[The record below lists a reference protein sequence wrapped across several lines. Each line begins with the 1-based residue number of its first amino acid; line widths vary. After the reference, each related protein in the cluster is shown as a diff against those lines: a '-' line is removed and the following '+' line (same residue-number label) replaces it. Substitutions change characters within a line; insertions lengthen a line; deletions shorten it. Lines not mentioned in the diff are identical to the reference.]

1 MKYRCSKCK
10 EIFEGTPNYC
20 PHCGTKL
27 KWPTSNSSEPKVI
40 SPTPKVE
47 ERKSELPVSEPP
59 KQEVVNKKDYSKTYN
74 LIALIAAGVG
84 LLMFVLLFFT
94 HVFVTELHKDGNVYP
109 IGFGYLDFLVYVIYN
124 WTHGSFY
131 LPYIGLFGMGATLV
145 GLCMFVY
152 YFIKELINFIKKK
165 TIKEQKIWQV
175 SFKKDPVHICYLSII
190 LLIMIIIF
198 SKTQIGVYVGT
209 GLFKDYNVGLLV
221 VIFILFAG
229 YLALFFVR
237 KSLVSKE
244 NKQR

>member
-27 KWPTSNSSEPKVI
+27 KWPTSTNTEPKVE
-40 SPTPKVE
+40 TKVDAPIVN
-47 ERKSELPVSEPP
+47 ERKNELPVSETP

-84 LLMFVLLFFT
+84 LLMFILLFFT
-94 HVFVTELHKDGNVYP
+94 HVFVTELHTDSGTYP

-131 LPYIGLFGMGATLV
+131 LPYIGLFGMGAALV
-145 GLCMFVY
+145 GLCMFIY
-152 YFIKELINFIKKK
+152 YFIKELINLIKKK
-165 TIKEQKIWQV
+165 TIREQRIWSV

-190 LLIMIIIF
+190 FLIMIIIF
-198 SKTQIGVYVGT
+198 SKIQIGIYVGT
-209 GLFKDYNVGLLV
+209 GLFKDFNIGLLV
-221 VIFILFAG
+221 VIFISEVFLSEFVF
-229 YLALFFVR
+229 LFF
-237 KSLVSKE
+237 KLFFTD
-244 NKQR
+244 